1 MGKKKTKF
9 TKEFKLESVKLVTE
23 QGYTQAEVATRLG
36 IDARNISRWIK
47 EATPVER
54 TSQRKNQLTGNEQE
68 ELYQLRKEIK
78 RLKMEREILKKATA
92 FFVNEKS

>member
-9 TKEFKLESVKLVTE
+9 TKEFKLEAVQLVTK
-23 QGYTQAEVATRLG
+23 QGYTQAEVAQSLG

-47 EATPVER
+47 ETTLVEG
-54 TSQRKNQLTGNEQE
+54 TIRKQHQLTGNEQE
-68 ELYQLRKEIK
+68 ELHQLRKEIK

-92 FFVNEKS
+92 FFVNEKN